1 MFPRRVSWFQAILR
15 NRGSTRYCVSTVL
28 SIFSQWSAKR
38 KSRIGRLVSPVREE
52 ARDGAALRGG
62 SDSWVGQGLGHG
74 EQAEEEQQAHRHVAH
89 HLRRN
94 VVADQ
99 LPDAGDGRSEEHTS
113 ELQSL

>member
-15 NRGSTRYCVSTVL
+15 HLGSTRYCVSTVL

-74 EQAEEEQQAHRHVAH
+74 EQAEEEQQGQRHGGH
-89 HLRRN
+89 HLLEN
-94 VVADQ
+94 LVVRA
-99 LPDAGDGRSEEHTS
+99 L
-113 ELQSL
+113 